1 MTFAT
6 LNRKAAPKQTGTD
19 AGRTGVTIVG
29 SGRTRKAVATI
40 RQGNHLM
47 FLGSG
52 TVEYCCALFD
62 AAKAEQQKQ
71 LVKKELEKAAQYMN
85 RYSTG
90 KVTYHG

>member
-1 MTFAT
+1 MTFAP

-52 TVEYCCALFD
+52 TVEHCVALFD

-71 LVKKELEKAAQYMN
+71 LKLNTLKKA
-85 RYSTG
+85 
-90 KVTYHG
+90 YHG

>member
-1 MTFAT
+1 MTFAP
-6 LNRKAAPKQTGTD
+6 LNRKAAPRVPKQTGTD

-52 TVEYCCALFD
+52 TVEHCVALFD
-62 AAKAEQQKQ
+62 AAKLEQQKQ
-71 LVKKELEKAAQYMN
+71 LKGA
-85 RYSTG
+85 R
-90 KVTYHG
+90 HG

>member
-1 MTFAT
+1 MTFAP
-6 LNRKAAPKQTGTD
+6 LNRKAPKAPGTD

-29 SGRTRKAVATI
+29 SGRQRKAVATI
-40 RQGNHLM
+40 RDGNHLM

-52 TVEYCCALFD
+52 TVEYCTQLFD
-62 AAKAEQQKQ
+62 AAKAEQQKR